1 MSNYYDLIKKGLSGA
16 VNVAAGAVSKAAEVA
31 KDLAEDLTSVKA
43 LKDYKLAGHVATAG
57 PGSTWKI
64 YNAISK
70 KPGVCACTAAVAP
83 LQPLPQCPPTGW
95 CMSAETQAYSVPL
108 TFTRGSVHG
117 CHMSCSAYAL
127 HTSGVMH
134 GTCLLAAAVQVL
146 CFQRQLCGC
155 WTRSS

>member
-57 PGSTWKI
+57 PGSSWKI

-70 KPGVCACTAAVAP
+70 KPGGCGMDSSSHATACSCHTARNHMH
-83 LQPLPQCPPTGW
+83 G
-95 CMSAETQAYSVPL
+95 SADTQAS
-108 TFTRGSVHG
+108 S
-117 CHMSCSAYAL
+117 MSGA
-127 HTSGVMH
+127 HTQ
-134 GTCLLAAAVQVL
+134 VQHVAH
-146 CFQRQLCGC
+146 
-155 WTRSS
+155 THA